1 MMELNSLNW
10 TIEDGVALL
19 RVDRPQQL
27 NALNQ
32 ATLVE
37 LESALSAL
45 AQDASVRVIV
55 LTGAGDKAFVAGAD
69 IKEMVGL
76 DPLGAAAFARQGQ
89 QVLTQIAALP
99 KPVIA
104 AVNGYALGG
113 GFELALACDFIYAA
127 EGAKFGLPETTLGV
141 MPGFGGTQ
149 KLSRLVGTNIAK
161 ELIFTGMM
169 ISAGRAAELG
179 IVNRVVAAAEL
190 LDVAL
195 QTGKAIV
202 ANGGVGVALAKEA
215 ISKGA
220 DMPLGEALAYEGN
233 LFALLFAT
241 EDQKEG
247 MSAFVEKR
255 RAAFINK

>member
-1 MMELNSLNW
+1 MQMNSLNW

-19 RVDRPQQL
+19 KVDRPQQL

-37 LESALSAL
+37 LGSALSAL
-45 AQDASVRVIV
+45 EQDDSVRVIV

-69 IKEMVGL
+69 IKEMAGL
-76 DPLGAAAFARQGQ
+76 DPLGAAAFARKGQ
-89 QVLTQIAALP
+89 RIVAQISALP

-113 GFELALACDFIYAA
+113 GFELALACDFIYAS

-149 KLSRLVGTNIAK
+149 KLSRLVGTNTSR

-179 IVNRVVAAAEL
+179 IVNRVVAAPEL

-195 QTGKAIV
+195 QTAKTIV

-215 ISKGA
+215 ISRG
-220 DMPLGEALAYEGN
+220 G
-233 LFALLFAT
+233 
-241 EDQKEG
+241 
-247 MSAFVEKR
+247 
-255 RAAFINK
+255 